1 MEKFEIPEGKDCYKD
16 ADNYV
21 CPFADSNRDY
31 CRIYQRGLNLL
42 RRCSLCLLDHPHGAV
57 ITTQNKEAE

>member
-1 MEKFEIPEGKDCYKD
+1 MEKFEIPEGKDCCKD

-57 ITTQNKEAE
+57 IKIENKEG